1 MSVDDVGGFP
11 LRLQELGGETGQFQ
25 FLEITGVS
33 TPYKIPGLS
42 ERAVLN
48 VYKFSEGTFTVS
60 SEFASVSAEIAPLVP
75 G

>member
-33 TPYKIPGLS
+33 TPYKIPDLS
-42 ERAVLN
+42 ERAVMN
-48 VYKFSEGTFTVS
+48 AY
-60 SEFASVSAEIAPLVP
+60 EFLRAPLRRRRKPRQEVP
-75 G
+75 KLLD